1 MAATVDYLFG
11 YGATTDLVKDTHYQE
26 VAQTLLLDPRQQ
38 EFFKKHNP
46 AALQE
51 ATERM
56 LEAAE
61 RGLWKNTDEET
72 RAALETCLLELQGQ
86 LE

>member
-1 MAATVDYLFG
+1 V
-11 YGATTDLVKDTHYQE
+11 
-26 VAQTLLLDPRQQ
+26 
-38 EFFKKHNP
+38 
-46 AALQE
+46 ALQE

-61 RGLWKNTDEET
+61 RGLWKHPSAET
-72 RAALETCLLELQGQ
+72 RSALEDNLLELQGQ